1 MYIYIYICSGSHIII
16 CIYIYIYI
24 LHVHMITYDDD
35 PRVPGLVDFA
45 SLEVS
50 NLKPVVAFSAET
62 ENILQATLSW
72 DETKLART
80 NRLVKI
86 LGSISSWKNHQDLF
100 VLSPLCSCSYVI
112 CSLHWSHRPRQR
124 NVKKDS
130 SLSFGHKV
138 QMYYRG
144 TLKCDTDFLWKTL
157 T

>member
-1 MYIYIYICSGSHIII
+1 MFRFTYNYMYIHIYIFYMFIWSLTMTIHECLETCG
-16 CIYIYIYI
+16 
-24 LHVHMITYDDD
+24 
-35 PRVPGLVDFA
+35 FEK

-80 NRLVKI
+80 NRLVKT
-86 LGSISSWKNHQDLF
+86 LGSISSSKNHQDLF
-100 VLSPLCSCSYVI
+100 VLSLLCSCSYVI

-144 TLKCDTDFLWKTL
+144 TLKCDTDFLWKNL